1 MKILDA
7 LAAMKQGQGT
17 SEIARLTNMNKATVF
32 KLLET
37 LQLIGFVEKS
47 TPDSRYKL
55 GPGLIRFAYNS
66 LQQLDIVSLSAP
78 YLEQLNKD
86 TNETIH
92 LAVLNEQSLI
102 YVAKLESTQAVRTV
116 SRIGRQT
123 PLYCT
128 GMGKAMLSTFSDEKL
143 AQYVATTTFLKNTP
157 TTITDKIQF
166 MAEINKIR
174 VAGYAF
180 DDGENEEDI
189 RCIAVPLTVNT
200 RLLGAISLS
209 APKYRIDDA
218 AIHRY
223 LPLFFDAKRNIEE
236 RLRLS

>member
-7 LAAMKQGQGT
+7 LAAMDQGQGT
-17 SEIARLTNMNKATVF
+17 SEIARLTHMNKATVF

-47 TPDSRYKL
+47 AQGSRYKL
-55 GPGLIRFAYNS
+55 GAGLIRFSYRS

-78 YLEQLNKD
+78 FLEQLNKE

-92 LAVLNEQSLI
+92 LAVLNDQNII

-116 SRIGRQT
+116 SSIGRQT

-128 GMGKAMLSTFSDEKL
+128 GMGKAMLSTYSDEKL
-143 AQYVATTTFLKNTP
+143 AQYLTTTHLIKNTS
-157 TTITDKIQF
+157 TTITDKVQLL
-166 MAEINKIR
+166 AEINQIR
-174 VAGYAF
+174 ETGYAF
-180 DDGENEEDI
+180 DDGENEEEI
-189 RCIAVPLTVNT
+189 RCIAVPLTVNN
-200 RLLGAISLS
+200 RLVGAISLS

-218 AIHRY
+218 AIRRY
-223 LPLFFDAKRNIEE
+223 LPLFFAAKRKIEE
-236 RLRLS
+236 RLQLS